1 MAAQDRPQTEIAAA
15 VGMHQSTISRT
26 LQKDELNH
34 LIRKAQTDLIKESLS
49 IAIQNQADKIKASGE
64 ITHKIRSGEE
74 LTTGAVKLLELGHD
88 AEKQV
93 LQSVGIHNA
102 HTQSITLNSIMI
114 DARTEL
120 SPTIERMLTA
130 HLSGDIIEAEV
141 VDK

>member
-1 MAAQDRPQTEIAAA
+1 MPVDLSQIEASQKQTQADLKA
-15 VGMHQSTISRT
+15 VGDQIKTYAERT
-26 LQKDELNH
+26 E
-34 LIRKAQTDLIKESLS
+34 KE
-49 IAIQNQADKIKASGE
+49 IKASGE

-130 HLSGDIIEAEV
+130 HLSGDIVEAEV
-141 VDK
+141 VDN